1 MQALWLLTVK
11 NLKLLLRSKASA
23 LIIIFAPLLIIL
35 LLGLSYNTSSR
46 YGLNIGIHASSFS
59 DDVNSFIDLLKE
71 DEFTITKYEESIDH
85 CLGDMKRSAIHAC
98 LILPENLQVEG
109 NGQREVVFYVDPSRI
124 QLVSVIQN
132 AVDAKFNLK
141 SREISQNLAQDL
153 ISRLT
158 DSKQKIQERKT
169 ELEDVKGKSSAASSN
184 SATVQGR
191 LSGIDITDPATK
203 YDSSVIQMY
212 TQNVN
217 NAKSSVES
225 ALSSLQQINAT
236 AGEKATV
243 ENFLTA
249 AQGSLANGTTNEP
262 ALNSLFLTIQTD
274 LSAAITAISGSKTD
288 VAAVTSSL
296 QEVNAK
302 LDSVVSGLEE
312 IRANLE
318 AQKVTEAGTII
329 SPLITRVERVSPEG
343 TYLSYL
349 FPALLV
355 LVVMFSSM
363 LLGTTLVIIE
373 KNSPAFLR
381 NFFLPIRTTTFMLS
395 IYVTNLILII
405 IELVIILGISL
416 FFLGESASALPSVA
430 LILFL
435 TASIFTFLGMGIGYL
450 FTSEETGVLA
460 SISLSSILLLLSGTI
475 LPLEGI
481 SSSVRGFLFFN
492 PFVIAEELIREVFIF
507 STPLEVLTGEL
518 LFLFSYALILCIII
532 SIAES
537 VLHRHFLSRYLRKQH
552 LAHHQKQRG
561 GEKVQV

>member
-1 MQALWLLTVK
+1 
-11 NLKLLLRSKASA
+11 
-23 LIIIFAPLLIIL
+23 
-35 LLGLSYNTSSR
+35 
-46 YGLNIGIHASSFS
+46 
-59 DDVNSFIDLLKE
+59 
-71 DEFTITKYEESIDH
+71 
-85 CLGDMKRSAIHAC
+85 
-98 LILPENLQVEG
+98 
-109 NGQREVVFYVDPSRI
+109 
-124 QLVSVIQN
+124 
-132 AVDAKFNLK
+132 
-141 SREISQNLAQDL
+141 
-153 ISRLT
+153 
-158 DSKQKIQERKT
+158 
-169 ELEDVKGKSSAASSN
+169 
-184 SATVQGR
+184 
-191 LSGIDITDPATK
+191 
-203 YDSSVIQMY
+203 MY